1 MKKQEVP
8 EVIEPKDIFT
18 GEENAP
24 ITITEYGDYESDE
37 CLKANEVVKELLE
50 LFPGKIKFI
59 FRHFP
64 LLQFHQ
70 KAHKAA
76 EAAIAAG
83 QEGRFWQMHQ
93 AIFQNRRNLG
103 VTSLKLYAR
112 EAGVKNKKFLD
123 ELINGTYGWYV
134 HGDLVEGK
142 SLGVTTIPAFFI
154 NQVRF
159 EKEPTLKNM
168 KSHIES
174 LLVTKKTKGKGTAI
188 PIVVKKIA

>member
-8 EVIEPKDIFT
+8 EVIEPRDIFT
-18 GEENAP
+18 GDANAP
-24 ITITEYGDYESDE
+24 ITIMEFGDYESDE

-50 LFPGKIKFI
+50 LFAGKVKFV

-142 SLGVTTIPAFFI
+142 SLGVVTIPVFFI
-154 NQVRF
+154 NDIRF

-168 KSHIES
+168 KPYIES
-174 LLVTKKTKGKGTAI
+174 LLVTKKTKAKSPAI
-188 PIVVKKIA
+188 PIAVKKSA